1 MLMML
6 VSWGLLESVDVALFR
21 LGNIVPIRSIWDN
34 LFIALTAIIGQS
46 GMTIND
52 GFPYWVSYGEYICA
66 VILFAMFVNALYVRY
81 KD

>member
-1 MLMML
+1 MLRYFGL
-6 VSWGLLESVDVALFR
+6 ETLYLLEAFR
-21 LGNIVPIRSIWDN
+21 T
-34 LFIALTAIIGQS
+34 IALTAIIGQS